1 MPVTIRRREVITL
14 LGGAAAAWPLA
25 ARAQQPTMPVIGVF
39 HGGAFEPRAHLVAV
53 FRQTLSEAAATSGLR
68 STDG

>member
-1 MPVTIRRREVITL
+1 MRRRDFI
-14 LGGAAAAWPLA
+14 AAFGCVATAWSLA